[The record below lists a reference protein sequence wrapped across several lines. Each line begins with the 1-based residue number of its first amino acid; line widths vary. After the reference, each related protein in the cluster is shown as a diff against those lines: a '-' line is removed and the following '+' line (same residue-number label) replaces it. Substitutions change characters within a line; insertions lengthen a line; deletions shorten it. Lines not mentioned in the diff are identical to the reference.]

1 MDFAGIPDKEEY
13 AFLKTH
19 PRLGKRIILLGVSG
33 SHGYGTQRQGSDIDL
48 RGIAFNSRSD
58 LLGLT
63 SFDQYEDCQTDTV
76 IYSFMK
82 AVRLFLDCNPNMIEM
97 LGLDDDRYLCMN
109 EAGRLLRDSRH
120 LFLSKRAV
128 ASFGHYAQAQLRR
141 LQNAIARDTLPQ
153 TERTKHILNSL
164 NNALENFN
172 RFHQDEN
179 GTMRLY
185 IDQSQRED
193 METEIFLDGTFAHYP
208 LKQFNELNNTLCGVA
223 RDYDRIGHRNH
234 KKDDAHLNKHAMH
247 LVRLFMMGIDILEK
261 EEIITRRSGDDLA
274 LLRKIRDGYYMHD
287 SMLDEEFYAMVKDYE
302 ERFKKA
308 ERRTALPDHPDL
320 NAIEVLVE
328 KINEMALEDV

>member
-120 LFLSKRAV
+120 LFLSKRAA

-141 LQNAIARDTLPQ
+141 LQNAIARDTLP
-153 TERTKHILNSL
+153 
-164 NNALENFN
+164 
-172 RFHQDEN
+172 
-179 GTMRLY
+179 
-185 IDQSQRED
+185 
-193 METEIFLDGTFAHYP
+193 
-208 LKQFNELNNTLCGVA
+208 
-223 RDYDRIGHRNH
+223 
-234 KKDDAHLNKHAMH
+234 
-247 LVRLFMMGIDILEK
+247 
-261 EEIITRRSGDDLA
+261 
-274 LLRKIRDGYYMHD
+274 
-287 SMLDEEFYAMVKDYE
+287 
-302 ERFKKA
+302 
-308 ERRTALPDHPDL
+308 
-320 NAIEVLVE
+320 
-328 KINEMALEDV
+328 